1 MSATLRCNQH
11 HCCDLETV
19 AQEFRGL
26 DKTAPDDRFVTMSRA
41 LWTMTQPNG
50 RITMRRLTQTALLA
64 LATTLGSGLATQ
76 ANAANVCFAFQDL
89 ETEFWVAG
97 HKAIVSTLTT
107 AGHTVIERNAQED
120 VNKQLE
126 QVRDCIAQGVDG
138 IIMIPQDG
146 SSASTIV
153 AEAQKADVPIAVF
166 NRPPADLTK
175 GIIVVADNKTIA
187 ETATDFIVAE
197 ALAAAPADAKLT
209 PLVIVGDLSDSNAV
223 GRKEG
228 FYASIA
234 KHADRFN
241 TPIEVASEW
250 DAATALANLE
260 AAVTANPKIDLLF
273 TSSDFL
279 FPTIRSVMEPRGMW
293 KKRGEAGHLLMAGL
307 DGDATACQLI
317 KDGFVDA
324 TGVQD
329 LYFEAESA
337 LTAILA
343 AIKDGKMQP
352 NAVIAD
358 PGFALTSANLA
369 TREMDMWGCKLLA
382 DGFLKK

>member
-1 MSATLRCNQH
+1 M
-11 HCCDLETV
+11 
-19 AQEFRGL
+19 
-26 DKTAPDDRFVTMSRA
+26 KRA
-41 LWTMTQPNG
+41 
-50 RITMRRLTQTALLA
+50 TQTAAAALLA
-64 LATTLGSGLATQ
+64 LTCGGYATSAS
-76 ANAANVCFAFQDL
+76 AANICFAFQDL
-89 ETEFWVAG
+89 ETEFWIAG
-97 HKAIVSTLTT
+97 HKAITTTLTE
-107 AGHTVIERNAQED
+107 AGHTVIERNANED

-138 IIMIPQDG
+138 IILIPQDG

-153 AEAQKADVPIAVF
+153 AEAQDADVPIAVF
-166 NRPPADLTK
+166 NRPPADLAR
-175 GIIVVADNKTIA
+175 GLIVVADNKAIA
-187 ETATDFIVAE
+187 ETATDFIVNE
-197 ALAAAPADAKLT
+197 ALAAAPAAAKLT

-228 FYASIA
+228 FYAAIA
-234 KHADRFN
+234 KHPERFN

-279 FPTIRSVMEPRGMW
+279 FPTIRSVLEPRGMW
-293 KKRGEAGHLLMAGL
+293 AKRGEPGHLLMAGL

-317 KDGFVDA
+317 KDGYVDA

-329 LYFEAESA
+329 LYFEAEA
-337 LTAILA
+337 AMKGILA
-343 AIKDGKMQP
+343 AIEAGDAQP
-352 NAVIAD
+352 NEVIAD

-369 TREMDMWGCKLLA
+369 EREMDMWGCVLLA
-382 DGFLKK
+382 DGFLNK